1 LPHRIRAGR
10 RASHWE
16 AVVSS
21 EQHRVLYERSG
32 AVAYITLN
40 RPEKLNALTKAMHGQ
55 VVASLRRFEA
65 EDDARLAVLRGAER
79 AFCAGR
85 DLKEQ
90 VETGR
95 SPTDRVDATV
105 TGYGVPALSKPL
117 VTSGRGPAIGVG
129 GYMLM
134 AGDVRIASTTLHFA
148 LTEVPTGVLG
158 PYWLQQCEM
167 LPPAVAFRLAM
178 GDRLDV
184 DELKHWGLVTEVVE
198 DAQLE
203 DATQGWVDRLLRL
216 QPQHVV
222 ATKAL
227 MKKIGFAFT
236 DKLFRGEQEHRARLD
251 ALADTREAALAF
263 VERRAAR
270 FTGS

>member
-1 LPHRIRAGR
+1 
-10 RASHWE
+10 
-16 AVVSS
+16 VSR
-21 EQHRVLYERSG
+21 EQHHVLYERSG

-40 RPEKLNALTKAMHGQ
+40 RPEKLNDVTKAMHGQ

-65 EDDARLAVLRGAER
+65 DDDARLAVLSGAGR
-79 AFCAGR
+79 AFSAGR
-85 DLKEQ
+85 DLNEQ

-95 SPTDRVDATV
+95 SPTDRVDASI

-167 LPPAVAFRLAM
+167 LPPTVAFRLAM
-178 GDRLDV
+178 GDRLEV
-184 DELKHWGLVTEVVE
+184 DELKRWGLVTEVVE

-203 DATQGWVDRLLRL
+203 ETTQGWVDRLLRL
-216 QPQHVV
+216 PPQHVI

-227 MKKIGFAFT
+227 MKRIGFAFS
-236 DKLFRGEQEHRARLD
+236 DELFRDEHALRARLN

-263 VERRAAR
+263 VERRAPR